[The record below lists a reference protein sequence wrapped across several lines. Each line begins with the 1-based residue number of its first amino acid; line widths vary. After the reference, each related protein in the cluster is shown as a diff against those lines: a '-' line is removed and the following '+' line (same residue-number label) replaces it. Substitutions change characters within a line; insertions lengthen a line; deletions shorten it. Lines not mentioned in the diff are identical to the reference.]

1 MKTYKTWEVIKLLT
15 ENKQLKFNLTN
26 GPHIAIS
33 MSDNNYI
40 TLEGIDGSKISTGGN
55 ISINDIWE
63 LEQQPVNFI
72 EAINSK
78 GMIKAEDWG
87 KYKTIKYVL
96 EYLSDGFLKPSL
108 DCINGKWFIKE
119 LRSEEYEGE
128 K

>member
-1 MKTYKTWEVIKLLT
+1 METYKTWEVIKLLT
-15 ENKQLKFNLTN
+15 ENEELKFNLANEPYIT
-26 GPHIAIS
+26 IS

-40 TLEGIDGSKISTGGN
+40 MLEGSCGGKISITGN

-63 LEQQPVNFI
+63 LEQNPVTFI

-78 GMIKAEDWG
+78 SMIKAESWE

-96 EYLSDGFLKPSL
+96 EYLSDDFLKPSL

-119 LRSEEYEGE
+119 LLEEYEGE
-128 K
+128 I

>member
-1 MKTYKTWEVIKLLT
+1 MKTYRTWEVIKLLT
-15 ENKQLKFNLTN
+15 ENEELKFNLIN
-26 GPHIAIS
+26 GPHITIS

-40 TLEGIDGSKISTGGN
+40 MLNGSDGGKISAVGN
-55 ISINDIWE
+55 ISINDLWE
-63 LEQQPVNFI
+63 LEQQPVTFM

-78 GMIKAEDWG
+78 GMIKAEDWE

-119 LRSEEYEGE
+119 DEE
-128 K
+128 